1 MISTI
6 PFTKMSGAGN
16 DFVVVDNMSGA
27 LQLDKSRLAAKL
39 CDRHFGVGADGLL
52 ILEPSVKADFTM
64 LYHNA
69 DGSYGGM
76 CGNGG
81 RCVARYAH
89 VAGIAD
95 EHQRF
100 EALDTLYQAEV
111 MGESV
116 KLRMKSVNSLDQSML
131 LQIGSDK
138 IVGSFVDTG
147 SPHFVTECSDLDEM
161 DVTRLGV
168 AIRWHKS
175 FEPTG
180 CNVNFVSM
188 KTNGELSVRT
198 YERGVE
204 AETLACGTGSVAAAI
219 VFAQQYGLGSP
230 VTLNVRSG
238 EQLHVHF
245 QRAGNEFT
253 DIWLEGSAHIHFS
266 GLLQYDSECNAII
279 DPAKSIQ
286 NVLGQP

>member
-16 DFVVVDNMSGA
+16 DFVVINNMSGA
-27 LQLDKSRLAAKL
+27 LQLDKSRLAASL

-64 LYHNA
+64 MYHNA

-89 VAGIAD
+89 AAGIAD
-95 EHQRF
+95 AHQRF
-100 EALDTLYQAEV
+100 EALDTLYLAEV
-111 MGESV
+111 MGGSV
-116 KLRMKSVNSLDQSML
+116 KLRMKGVNSLDQNVL
-131 LQIGSDK
+131 VQIGSDQLA
-138 IVGSFVDTG
+138 GSFVDTG
-147 SPHFVTECSDLDEM
+147 SPHFVTECSDLDEV
-161 DVTRLGV
+161 DVTGLGV
-168 AIRWHKS
+168 AIRRQKS
-175 FEPTG
+175 FDPTG

-188 KTNGELSVRT
+188 RKNGELSVRT

-204 AETLACGTGSVAAAI
+204 AETLACGTGSVASAI
-219 VFAQQYGLGSP
+219 VFARQYGLGSP
-230 VTLNVRSG
+230 VTLNVLSG
-238 EQLHVHF
+238 EQLHVYF
-245 QRAGNEFT
+245 QRKGNEFT

-266 GLLQYDSECNAII
+266 GFLQYDTDRNAII
-279 DPAKSIQ
+279 DAAKFIQ
-286 NVLGQP
+286 IVQGQP